1 VLNLRIVRGPLTP
14 AESGVIL
21 REYNRLTHSRIPID
35 EYLNWVERS
44 PAGPAWHALLET
56 DEGRVVGH
64 TSLFPFPTQ
73 YDARP
78 LIPAKSE
85 YSFMLEDFRKEKI
98 AGYEKAARA
107 TFVVMLDELFQ
118 RGQKENWGPI
128 FASTNDKNQAFTRR
142 IGLQPAEYAVWEC
155 LYVMR
160 PINAS
165 RHTPNLSEK
174 QRLALIAAGTSHR
187 ALWMATQIVAF
198 GRNGVHS
205 TEVSTPIAEPEV
217 NRLAFFEDAPSM
229 KWRYLDGQYV
239 RLAASNESTSY
250 VIAKKGSNDRYLRV
264 CQWKM
269 EDQKS
274 IRAFAFALLKE
285 ARREGAMGVRWA
297 VYEDNEEGRAILR
310 QLKRM
315 GFLSAQ
321 RQRIVMVHKKDPEFL
336 PATAWKMNDSLF
348 SFDP

>member
-1 VLNLRIVRGPLTP
+1 VLNLRIVRGPLTA
-14 AESGVIL
+14 AESEVIL
-21 REYNRLTHSRIPID
+21 REYNRLTNSRIPMD

-56 DEGRVVGH
+56 DDGRAVGH
-64 TSLFPFPTQ
+64 TCLFPFPTQ
-73 YDARP
+73 FDARP

-118 RGQKENWGPI
+118 RGHKENWGPI

-174 QRLALIAAGTSHR
+174 QRLALMAAGASHR
-187 ALWMATQIVAF
+187 ALWMATQVVSF

-205 TEVSTPIAEPEV
+205 TEVSTPIATPET
-217 NRLAFFEDAPSM
+217 NRLAFFEDTPSM
-229 KWRYLDGQYV
+229 KWRYLEGQYV
-239 RLAASNESTSY
+239 RLATSDESSSY
-250 VIAKKGSNDRYLRV
+250 VIAKKGSSDRYLRV
-264 CQWKM
+264 CQWKI
-269 EDQKS
+269 EDEKS
-274 IRAFAFALLKE
+274 IRAFALALLKE

-297 VYEDNEEGRAILR
+297 VYEDNAEGKAILR